1 MATGDIYRCDVDCS
15 TNNRAWSFGFYLIER
30 DSIESGDGLT
40 VAKACDATLT
50 VKLRALLSPKS
61 NVDSYHCS
69 KRILGYNPAGRHYVG
84 SGVGTQT
91 GEPLSNDNALYIGLR
106 QSYGA
111 AKHNGGIYIAGQSAS
126 VCDGSTW
133 AATYMA
139 GAVKDFTDL
148 LPGYFNAVS
157 GEDGKWEMVVLSK
170 TIVPWTTG
178 IGTPADVT
186 SAVGNNRVMTQS
198 RRRQKVK
205 GFS

>member
-1 MATGDIYRCDVDCS
+1 MATGDIYRVDCDCD
-15 TNNRAWSFGFYLIER
+15 TNNRAWSFGFFLIER
-30 DSIESGDGLT
+30 DNIETGDGLT
-40 VAKACDATLT
+40 VAKAVDATLT
-50 VKLRALLSPKS
+50 TKLRDLLCPKAKI
-61 NVDSYHCS
+61 NSYHAS
-69 KRILGYNPAGRHYVG
+69 KRYEGYNPAGRLYV
-84 SGVGTQT
+84 SNGVGTQL

-106 QSYGA
+106 QSYAA

-133 AATYMA
+133 ATSYLS

-148 LPGYFNAVS
+148 LAGYFDAVS

-170 TIVPWTTG
+170 TITPWTTG

-186 SAVGNNRVMTQS
+186 SAVANNRVMTQS